1 MRSFFACLLLIFCS
15 FAAFAQ
21 SDNSDATRGE
31 GPIDPAPPQGV
42 TVDQIIQK
50 FAAKE
55 AEFRQ
60 AWDQYAF
67 RQDVKVQTL
76 DGDTVDGEYRE
87 VTDIT
92 FTDAGK
98 RIENVQFAPQST
110 LQAVQMTKE
119 DFDDIRHQYPFVLS
133 TEELP
138 NYQIL
143 YVGRQH
149 VDELDT
155 YIFDIA
161 PKQMEKNK
169 RYVQGRIWVD
179 QQDLQIVKTQLKP
192 AFLKSKATENQL
204 FPAFTTYRE
213 QIDGTYWFPTYVK
226 ADEVLHFPGG
236 RGYPPNDVHIRI
248 IVKYT
253 DYKRFGAK
261 SRIIFDGEELPEQQN
276 PQQQKPQQQPPA
288 QQPPQQP
295 TPPTK
300 PKS

>member
-1 MRSFFACLLLIFCS
+1 MRLFALLLILLSCTFT
-15 FAAFAQ
+15 FAQ
-21 SDNSDATRGE
+21 SSQSDTQADTSSGSTRGE
-31 GPIDPAPPQGV
+31 GPIDPTPPQGV
-42 TVDQIIQK
+42 SVDQIIQK

-55 AEFRQ
+55 SEFRQ

-87 VTDIT
+87 VTDVT

-110 LQAVQMTKE
+110 LQRLSMDRE
-119 DFDDIRHQYPFVLS
+119 DFEDIRHRYPFVMS

-138 NYQIL
+138 QYQVL
-143 YVGRQH
+143 YVGKQK

-155 YIFDIA
+155 YVFDIA
-161 PKQMEKNK
+161 PKTIEKNK
-169 RYVQGRIWVD
+169 RYVQGRLWVD
-179 QQDLQIVKTQLKP
+179 QQDLQIVKTHLKP
-192 AFLKSKATENQL
+192 VYQMTKELQGHQ

-226 ADEVLHFPGG
+226 ADEELHFPGG
-236 RGYPPNDVHIRI
+236 RGAPPQDVHIRI

-261 SRIIFDGEELPEQQN
+261 SRIIFNGEELPEQKN
-276 PQQQKPQQQPPA
+276 PQQPQQQP
-288 QQPPQQP
+288 QQQ
-295 TPPTK
+295 TPPPK
-300 PKS
+300 PKN

>member
-1 MRSFFACLLLIFCS
+1 MRLFALLLILLSCTFT
-15 FAAFAQ
+15 FAQ
-21 SDNSDATRGE
+21 SSQSDTSSGSTRGE
-31 GPIDPAPPQGV
+31 SPIDPTPPQGV
-42 TVDQIIQK
+42 SVDQIIQK
-50 FAAKE
+50 FAEKE
-55 AEFRQ
+55 TEFRK

-92 FTDAGK
+92 FTDQGK

-110 LQAVQMTKE
+110 LQRISMDRE
-119 DFDDIRHQYPFVLS
+119 DYEDIRHRYPFVMS
-133 TEELP
+133 TDELP
-138 NYQIL
+138 LYQIL
-143 YVGRQH
+143 YVGKQK

-155 YIFDIA
+155 YVFDIA
-161 PKQMEKNK
+161 PKTIEKK
-169 RYVQGRIWVD
+169 QRYVQGRIWVD
-179 QQDLQIVKTQLKP
+179 QQDLQIVKTHLKP
-192 AFLKSKATENQL
+192 VYQMTKELQGHQ

-226 ADEVLHFPGG
+226 ADEELHFPGG
-236 RGYPPNDVHIRI
+236 RGAPPQDVHIRI

-261 SRIIFDGEELPEQQN
+261 SKIIFNGEELPEQKN
-276 PQQQKPQQQPPA
+276 PQQQPQQQ
-288 QQPPQQP
+288 
-295 TPPTK
+295 TPPPK

>member
-1 MRSFFACLLLIFCS
+1 MRPFALLLVLLSS
-15 FAAFAQ
+15 FALAQ
-21 SDNSDATRGE
+21 SDTSAAPTRRE
-31 GPIDPAPPQGV
+31 SAIDPTPPQGI

-55 AEFRQ
+55 TEFRE

-87 VTDIT
+87 VSDIT

-110 LQAVQMTKE
+110 LQSLQMTKE

-133 TEELP
+133 TNELP

-143 YVGRQH
+143 YVGRQR

-155 YIFDIA
+155 YVFDIA

-179 QQDLQIVKTQLKP
+179 QQDLQIVKTHLKP
-192 AFLKSKATENQL
+192 AFVKSKATENQL

-236 RGYPPNDVHIRI
+236 RGYPQNDVHIRI

-253 DYKRFGAK
+253 DYKKFGAK
-261 SRIIFDGEELPEQQN
+261 SRIIFNGEEVPDPNN
-276 PQQQKPQQQPPA
+276 PQQTQPQQQPPA
-288 QQPPQQP
+288 QQPQQQA
-295 TPPTK
+295 PPPK
-300 PKS
+300 PKG

>member
-1 MRSFFACLLLIFCS
+1 MRSFALFLLVLMCGP
-15 FAAFAQ
+15 AVFAQ
-21 SDNSDATRGE
+21 SDSNTTSVRGE
-31 GPIDPAPPQGV
+31 GAIDPSPPQGV

-55 AEFRQ
+55 SEFRA

-67 RQDVKVQTL
+67 RQDVKVQTF
-76 DGDTVDGEYRE
+76 DGDTPNGEYRE

-98 RIENVQFAPQST
+98 RIENVAFAPQPT
-110 LQAVQMTKE
+110 LVGISMDRE
-119 DFDDIRHQYPFVLS
+119 DYEDIRHRYPFVMS

-138 NYQIL
+138 LYQIL
-143 YVGRQH
+143 YVGKQK

-155 YIFDIA
+155 YVFDIT
-161 PKQMEKNK
+161 PKSIEKK
-169 RYVQGRIWVD
+169 QRYVQGRIWVD

-192 AFLKSKATENQL
+192 VFQMTKELQGHA

-226 ADEVLHFPGG
+226 ADEMLHFPGG
-236 RGYPPNDVHIRI
+236 KGAPPQDARIRI

-253 DYKRFGAK
+253 DYKKFGAK
-261 SRIIFDGEELPEQQN
+261 SRVIFNGEELPEPN
-276 PQQQKPQQQPPA
+276 QQKQPQQQPP
-288 QQPPQQP
+288 PN
-295 TPPTK
+295 K
-300 PKS
+300 PKD

>member
-1 MRSFFACLLLIFCS
+1 MRLFALLLILLSCTFT
-15 FAAFAQ
+15 FAQ
-21 SDNSDATRGE
+21 SSQSDTQADTSSGSTRGE
-31 GPIDPAPPQGV
+31 GPIDPTPPQGV
-42 TVDQIIQK
+42 SVDQIIQK

-55 AEFRQ
+55 SEFRQ

-87 VTDIT
+87 VTDVT

-110 LQAVQMTKE
+110 LQRLSMDRE
-119 DFDDIRHQYPFVLS
+119 DFEDIRHRYPFVMS

-138 NYQIL
+138 QYQVL
-143 YVGRQH
+143 YVGKQK

-155 YIFDIA
+155 YVFDIA
-161 PKQMEKNK
+161 PKTIEKNK
-169 RYVQGRIWVD
+169 RYVQGRLWVD
-179 QQDLQIVKTQLKP
+179 QQDLQIVKTHLKP
-192 AFLKSKATENQL
+192 VYQMTKELQGHQ

-226 ADEVLHFPGG
+226 ADEELHFPGG
-236 RGYPPNDVHIRI
+236 RGAPPQDVHIRI

-253 DYKRFGAK
+253 DYKRFAAK
-261 SRIIFDGEELPEQQN
+261 SRIIFNGEELPEQKN
-276 PQQQKPQQQPPA
+276 PQQPQQQP
-288 QQPPQQP
+288 QQQ
-295 TPPTK
+295 TPPPK
-300 PKS
+300 PKN

>member
-1 MRSFFACLLLIFCS
+1 MRSFFACLLLLCS
-15 FAAFAQ
+15 VAAFTQ
-21 SDNSDATRGE
+21 TDNSGSARGE
-31 GPIDPAPPQGV
+31 GPIDPTPPQGV

-55 AEFRQ
+55 TEFRQ

-67 RQDVKVQTL
+67 RQDVRVQTL
-76 DGDTVDGEYRE
+76 DGDTVDGEFRE
-87 VTDIT
+87 VSDIT

-110 LQAVQMTKE
+110 LQSLQMTKE

-133 TEELP
+133 TDDLP
-138 NYQIL
+138 SYQIL
-143 YVGRQH
+143 YVGRQR

-161 PKQMEKNK
+161 PKQLEKNK

-179 QQDLQIVKTQLKP
+179 QQDLQIVKTHLKP
-192 AFLKSKATENQL
+192 AFQKSKATENQL

-236 RGYPPNDVHIRI
+236 RGAPPQDVHIRI

-261 SRIIFDGEELPEQQN
+261 SRIIFNGEELPEQKN
-276 PQQQKPQQQPPA
+276 PPQQQPPQ
-288 QQPPQQP
+288 QQPPPQQ

-300 PKS
+300 PKN

>member
-1 MRSFFACLLLIFCS
+1 MRPFALLLVLLSS
-15 FAAFAQ
+15 FALAQ
-21 SDNSDATRGE
+21 SDTSAAPTRGE
-31 GPIDPAPPQGV
+31 SAIDPTPPQGI

-55 AEFRQ
+55 TEFRE

-87 VTDIT
+87 VSDIT

-110 LQAVQMTKE
+110 LQSLQMTKE

-133 TEELP
+133 TNELP

-143 YVGRQH
+143 YVGRQR

-155 YIFDIA
+155 YVFDIA

-179 QQDLQIVKTQLKP
+179 QQDLQIVKTHLKP
-192 AFLKSKATENQL
+192 AFVKSKATENQL

-253 DYKRFGAK
+253 DYKKFGAK
-261 SRIIFDGEELPEQQN
+261 SRIIFNGEEVPDPNN
-276 PQQQKPQQQPPA
+276 PQQTQPQQQPPA
-288 QQPPQQP
+288 QQPQQQA
-295 TPPTK
+295 PPPK
-300 PKS
+300 PKG

>member
-1 MRSFFACLLLIFCS
+1 MRLFALLLILLSCTFT
-15 FAAFAQ
+15 FAQ
-21 SDNSDATRGE
+21 SSQSDTQAGTSSGSTRGE
-31 GPIDPAPPQGV
+31 GPIDPTPPQGV
-42 TVDQIIQK
+42 SVDQIIQK

-55 AEFRQ
+55 SEFRQ

-87 VTDIT
+87 VTDVT

-110 LQAVQMTKE
+110 LQRLSMDRE
-119 DFDDIRHQYPFVLS
+119 DFEDIRHRYPFVMS

-138 NYQIL
+138 QYQVL
-143 YVGRQH
+143 YVGKQK

-155 YIFDIA
+155 YVFDIA
-161 PKQMEKNK
+161 PKTIEKNK
-169 RYVQGRIWVD
+169 RYVQGRLWVD
-179 QQDLQIVKTQLKP
+179 QQDLQIVKTHLKP
-192 AFLKSKATENQL
+192 VYQMTKELQGHQ

-226 ADEVLHFPGG
+226 ADEELHFPGG
-236 RGYPPNDVHIRI
+236 RGAPPQDVHIRI

-261 SRIIFDGEELPEQQN
+261 SRIIFNGEELPEQKN
-276 PQQQKPQQQPPA
+276 PQQPQQQP
-288 QQPPQQP
+288 QQQ
-295 TPPTK
+295 TPPPK
-300 PKS
+300 PKN

>member
-1 MRSFFACLLLIFCS
+1 MRSCFACLLLTLCS

-21 SDNSDATRGE
+21 SDNSGATRGE
-31 GPIDPAPPQGV
+31 GPIDPTPPQGV

-55 AEFRQ
+55 TEFRQ

-76 DGDTVDGEYRE
+76 DGDTVDGEFRE
-87 VTDIT
+87 VSDIT

-110 LQAVQMTKE
+110 LQKLQMTKE

-133 TEELP
+133 TDELP
-138 NYQIL
+138 SYQIL
-143 YVGRQH
+143 YVGRQR

-161 PKQMEKNK
+161 PKQLEKNK
-169 RYVQGRIWVD
+169 RYVQGRVWID
-179 QQDLQIVKTQLKP
+179 QQDLQIVKTHLKP
-192 AFLKSKATENQL
+192 AFQKSKATENQL

-261 SRIIFDGEELPEQQN
+261 SRIIFNGEELPEQQN

-288 QQPPQQP
+288 QQPPQQQ

-300 PKS
+300 PKN

>member
-1 MRSFFACLLLIFCS
+1 MRLFALLLILLSCTFT
-15 FAAFAQ
+15 FAQ
-21 SDNSDATRGE
+21 SSQSDTHAGTSSGSTRGE
-31 GPIDPAPPQGV
+31 GPIDPTPPQGV
-42 TVDQIIQK
+42 SVDQIIQK

-55 AEFRQ
+55 SEFRQ

-87 VTDIT
+87 VTDVT

-110 LQAVQMTKE
+110 LQRIQMDRE
-119 DFDDIRHQYPFVLS
+119 DYEDIRHRYPFVMS

-138 NYQIL
+138 QYQVL
-143 YVGRQH
+143 YVGKQK

-155 YIFDIA
+155 YVFDIA
-161 PKQMEKNK
+161 PKTIEKNK
-169 RYVQGRIWVD
+169 RYVQGRLWVD
-179 QQDLQIVKTQLKP
+179 QQDLQIVKTHLKP
-192 AFLKSKATENQL
+192 VYQMTKELQGHQ

-226 ADEVLHFPGG
+226 ADEELHFPGG
-236 RGYPPNDVHIRI
+236 RGAPPQDVHIRI

-261 SRIIFDGEELPEQQN
+261 SRIIFNGEELPDQKN
-276 PQQQKPQQQPPA
+276 P
-288 QQPPQQP
+288 QQPPQQQTPPP
-295 TPPTK
+295 TPK
-300 PKS
+300 K